1 MLVYDTEKSAYG
13 LNPLKCYRLS
23 EGAIGALQLN
33 DTIMKNNDQLVQ
45 DKIRDQDLTIQN
57 FFEEVPMKINRSHL
71 LQAFLFDHIAPK
83 MPAFNTNLLN
93 LGSTTQHM
101 VQHLHMASEK
111 STTLHEE
118 MLKIENVHKS
128 QIK

>member
-1 MLVYDTEKSAYG
+1 
-13 LNPLKCYRLS
+13 
-23 EGAIGALQLN
+23 
-33 DTIMKNNDQLVQ
+33 
-45 DKIRDQDLTIQN
+45 
-57 FFEEVPMKINRSHL
+57 MKINRSHL

-93 LGSTTQHM
+93 LGSSTQHM

-111 STTLHEE
+111 SNTLHEE